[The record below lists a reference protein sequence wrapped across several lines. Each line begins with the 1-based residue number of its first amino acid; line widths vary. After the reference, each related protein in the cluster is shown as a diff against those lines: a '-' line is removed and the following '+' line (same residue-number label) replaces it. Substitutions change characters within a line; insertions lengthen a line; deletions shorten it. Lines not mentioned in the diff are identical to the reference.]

1 MSSEQLKGLHMSA
14 PPNDDHGV
22 FFPEEVELLGRVF
35 EDTLAFA
42 KSREGDDLLEGL
54 IASEIMELAK
64 LGERDPQQLRSRT
77 LARLGRRSDLQ
88 LAR

>member
-1 MSSEQLKGLHMSA
+1 MSV
-14 PPNDDHGV
+14 PPSDDYGV

-35 EDTLAFA
+35 EDTLASA
-42 KSREGDDLLEGL
+42 KSHEGDDLLEGL

-64 LGERDPQQLRSRT
+64 LGERDPGQLQART